1 MKYKNENTDVL
12 FEAILSLRSIDEC
25 YDFFT
30 DACTLKEIKDMS
42 QRFEVAR
49 MLKEKYSYM
58 MINEKTGVS
67 TATIGR
73 VNRSLMY
80 GADGYNTII
89 DRLKEN
95 KN

>member
-1 MKYKNENTDVL
+1 MKYRNENTDVL

-58 MINEKTGVS
+58 IINEKTGVS

-80 GADGYNTII
+80 GADGYNTVI

>member
-1 MKYKNENTDVL
+1 
-12 FEAILSLRSIDEC
+12 
-25 YDFFT
+25 
-30 DACTLKEIKDMS
+30 
-42 QRFEVAR
+42 

-58 MINEKTGVS
+58 IINEKTGVS

-80 GADGYNTII
+80 GADGYNTVI